1 MSSEKPHMNLVII
14 GHVDHGKSTMMGHV
28 LYVAGALDE
37 RKLKQFEQEAEQIG
51 KGTFKFAWALDR
63 LKEERERGLTI
74 DVSFYKFMTE
84 KYYYTIIDA
93 PGHRDFIKN
102 MITGTSQADATILV
116 VSARKGEFEAG
127 IGRGGQTVEHAV
139 LAATLGVSQFIVCI
153 NKMDDAPTP
162 WEQARF
168 DEVKSNVENVLQMI
182 QRELNVELNYFFVP
196 TSGWTGDNLREKSPN
211 MPWYDG
217 PTVLEALDQVVQPE
231 KPLDKPL
238 RLPIQ
243 DVYSIT
249 GVGTVPV
256 GRIETGVLKADDKIV
271 IMPEGHSAEVKSIE
285 MHHET
290 IPKAEPG
297 DNVGFNIKGLSRGD
311 LRRGD
316 VASHPKTPP
325 TVAKSFT
332 AQIFVLFHPT
342 AISQGYTPVIHA
354 HTAQQA
360 GTFIQLK
367 EKIDRRTGEKVEDNP
382 TYLKTGDSAV
392 VEIQPLRP
400 MCVERFTE
408 FPQLGR
414 FAIRDMART
423 VAVGIVTDVTPR

>member
-1 MSSEKPHMNLVII
+1 MSADKPHMNLVVI

-28 LYVAGALDE
+28 LYAAGALDE
-37 RKLKQFEQEAEQIG
+37 RKLAQFEEQAEQMG

-74 DVSFYKFMTE
+74 DISFYKFMTQ

-102 MITGTSQADATILV
+102 MITGTSQADACILV
-116 VSARKGEFEAG
+116 VSARRGEFEAG

-139 LAATLGVSQFIVCI
+139 LATTLGVEQFLVCI

-162 WEQARF
+162 WEQDRF
-168 DEVKSNVENVLQMI
+168 EEVKGNVDNILTMV
-182 QRELNVELNYFFVP
+182 QRELNTELDIHYVP
-196 TSGWTGDNLREKSPN
+196 TSGWTGDNLKDKSAN

-217 PTVLEALDQVVQPE
+217 PTVLEALDSFSLPE
-231 KPLDKPL
+231 KPLDQPL

-256 GRIETGVLKADDKIV
+256 GRIETGVLKPDDKLI
-271 IMPEGHSAEVKSIE
+271 IMPEGVLAEVKSIE
-285 MHHET
+285 MHHEQV
-290 IPKAEPG
+290 PRAEPG
-297 DNVGFNIKGLSRGD
+297 DNIGFNIKGVGRGQI
-311 LRRGD
+311 RRGD
-316 VASHPKTPP
+316 VASHPNTPP

-332 AQIFVLFHPT
+332 GQIFVLGHPT
-342 AISQGYTPVIHA
+342 AISPGYTPVIHC

-360 GTFIQLK
+360 ATFITLK
-367 EKIDRRTGEKVEDNP
+367 EKIDRRTGQKVEDNP
-382 TYLKTGDSAV
+382 TYLKTGDSAI

-400 MCVERFTE
+400 LCVERFSE

-414 FAIRDMART
+414 FAVRDMGRT
-423 VAVGIVTDVTPR
+423 VAVGVVTDVTPR